1 MAGYLGAVR
10 AIVDPSKT
18 IASLQ
23 AAEKQVRFGTIVGLT
38 ATAKGAT
45 AAVKAAIPARFDRP
59 IAFTRNAPAYVWAT
73 PDKTVINVFIKEV
86 QAGYLALQETG
97 GARRPKTGEP
107 ITVPAKNYAN
117 AAGNIPRAQFKK
129 IAADRQKYFVVGRRK
144 TAKTAHLAPGFYQRT
159 KSKGKVRRP
168 GVRLLIGLA
177 MRAEYKRRFGFRGI
191 VTGYAAQHIHRHI
204 AEGIARAFATS
215 GFKGKWGR

>member
-1 MAGYLGAVR
+1 MAGYLGALR

-18 IASLQ
+18 IASLA

-59 IAFTRNAPAYVWAT
+59 VAFTRNAPAYVWAT
-73 PDKTVINVFIKEV
+73 PDKRVINVFIKDT
-86 QAGYLALQETG
+86 QARYLGIQETG
-97 GARRPKTGEP
+97 GTKRPKKGEP
-107 ITVPAKNYAN
+107 ITIPVKNYGN
-117 AAGNIPRAQFKK
+117 AAGNIPRGQFKK
-129 IAADRQKYFVVGRRK
+129 IVADRKKYFVVGRRK

-159 KSKGKVRRP
+159 KSRNKVRRP

-177 MRAEYKRRFGFRGI
+177 MSAKYSGRFGFRRI
-191 VTGYAAQHIHRHI
+191 VTGYAAAHIHRHI
-204 AEGIARAFATS
+204 AEGIARAIATS